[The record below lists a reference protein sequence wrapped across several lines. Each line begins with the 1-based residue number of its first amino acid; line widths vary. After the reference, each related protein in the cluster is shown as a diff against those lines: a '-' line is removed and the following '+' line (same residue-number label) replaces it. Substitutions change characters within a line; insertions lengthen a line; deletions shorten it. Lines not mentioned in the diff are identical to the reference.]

1 MTLFATAFDFES
13 ADLLAEL
20 DVPAFKFASGDLRNT
35 PLQKH
40 VAAFGK
46 PMFLSTGGGTL
57 EDVERA
63 VDTILPLNDQ
73 LCVLQCTAAYPAS
86 TEDLNLNVIT
96 TLRER
101 FPELVIGLSDHQNGI
116 AMAVVAYMLGARVIE
131 KHFTLDHAL
140 KGRDHAFSLMPEG
153 MRRLVRDLHRVPAAL
168 GDATKRPLPIEADPI
183 EKMGKK
189 LVAARE
195 LEQGHVLAL
204 DDLAIKSPADGG
216 LPPYELDRLV
226 GRRLRR
232 PIAFEDFVTFDD
244 VEPVSRARRSARR
257 RAAVTELEPLLER
270 VRFAIFDFD
279 GVFTDNR
286 VWVNERGEETARL
299 LAQRRARA
307 APARRGRRAVS
318 DRLDGA
324 EPDRRRARAE
334 AGRRLR
340 AGRGRQA
347 VRRARAHGRRSA
359 SRSTRPPTSATT
371 STTPTACVPSA
382 CRSCPPTPGRRW
394 RRSRSGC
401 SRGPAA
407 RAACESSATPCGR
420 RQRS

>member
-1 MTLFATAFDFES
+1 MSGVLTIDAREIRDDRPCYVIAEVGHNHQGEVETAKRLIDAAKECGADAVKLQKRSNRALYTREFYDQPYDNELSFGRTYGEHREALELSGDDYRELLRHEREVGMTLFATAFDFES

-35 PLQKH
+35 PLQRH

-46 PMFLSTGGGTL
+46 PMLLSTGGGTM
-57 EDVERA
+57 DDIERA
-63 VDTILPLNDQ
+63 VGTILPLNEQ

-86 TEDLNLNVIT
+86 VEELNLNVIT

-101 FPELVIGLSDHQNGI
+101 FQNLVIGLSDHQNGI
-116 AMAVVAYMLGARVIE
+116 AMAIVAYMLGARVIE

-168 GDATKRPLPIEADPI
+168 GDAAKRPLPVEADPL

-195 LEQGHVLAL
+195 LELGHVLTA

-232 PIAFEDFVTFDD
+232 PVAFEDFVTFDD
-244 VEPVSRARRSARR
+244 VEPVSEHAGAH
-257 RAAVTELEPLLER
+257 AA
-270 VRFAIFDFD
+270 
-279 GVFTDNR
+279 
-286 VWVNERGEETARL
+286 
-299 LAQRRARA
+299 AQ
-307 APARRGRRAVS
+307 P
-318 DRLDGA
+318 
-324 EPDRRRARAE
+324 
-334 AGRRLR
+334 
-340 AGRGRQA
+340 
-347 VRRARAHGRRSA
+347 
-359 SRSTRPPTSATT
+359 
-371 STTPTACVPSA
+371 
-382 CRSCPPTPGRRW
+382 
-394 RRSRSGC
+394 
-401 SRGPAA
+401 
-407 RAACESSATPCGR
+407 
-420 RQRS
+420 

>member
-1 MTLFATAFDFES
+1 MSRALTIDGREIGDDRPCYVVAEIGHNHQGDVELAKRLIDAAKECGVDAVKLQKRSNRALYTRDFYEQPYDNELSFGRTYGEHREALELGADAYRELLRHAREVNVTLFATAFDFES

-35 PLQKH
+35 PLQRH

-63 VDTILPLNDQ
+63 VDTISSVNDQ
-73 LCVLQCTAAYPAS
+73 LCVLQCTAAYPANVD
-86 TEDLNLNVIT
+86 DLHLRVIT

-101 FPELVIGLSDHQNGI
+101 FPELTVGLSDHQNGI

-168 GDATKRPLPIEADPI
+168 GDAEKRPLPVEADPL

-195 LEQGHVLAL
+195 LELGHVLTAA
-204 DDLAIKSPADGG
+204 DLAIKSPADGG

-232 PIAFEDFVTFDD
+232 PVAFEDFVTFDD
-244 VEPVSRARRSARR
+244 VEPLSEHA
-257 RAAVTELEPLLER
+257 
-270 VRFAIFDFD
+270 
-279 GVFTDNR
+279 
-286 VWVNERGEETARL
+286 
-299 LAQRRARA
+299 A
-307 APARRGRRAVS
+307 APAT
-318 DRLDGA
+318 
-324 EPDRRRARAE
+324 AR
-334 AGRRLR
+334 
-340 AGRGRQA
+340 
-347 VRRARAHGRRSA
+347 
-359 SRSTRPPTSATT
+359 P
-371 STTPTACVPSA
+371 
-382 CRSCPPTPGRRW
+382 
-394 RRSRSGC
+394 
-401 SRGPAA
+401 
-407 RAACESSATPCGR
+407 
-420 RQRS
+420 

>member
-1 MTLFATAFDFES
+1 MADRRPRELTVDGVHIGDDRPCYVIAEVGHNHQGDVEQAKRLIDAAKECGVNAVKLQKRSNRTLYTREFYEQPYDNELSFGRTYGAHREALELGTDDYRELLRHAREVGLTLFATAFDFES

-35 PLQKH
+35 PLQKR

-63 VDTILPLNDQ
+63 VDTILPVNDQ

-101 FPELVIGLSDHQNGI
+101 YPELVIGLSDHQNGI
-116 AMAVVAYMLGARVIE
+116 AMAVVAYMLGARVVE

-153 MRRLVRDLHRVPAAL
+153 MRRLVRDLHRVPVAL
-168 GDATKRPLPIEADPI
+168 GDGNKRPLPIEADPI

-195 LEQGHVLAL
+195 LEQGHVLTA

-232 PIAFEDFVTFDD
+232 QIALEDFVTFDD
-244 VEPVSRARRSARR
+244 VEPLSEHAGAH
-257 RAAVTELEPLLER
+257 AA
-270 VRFAIFDFD
+270 
-279 GVFTDNR
+279 
-286 VWVNERGEETARL
+286 
-299 LAQRRARA
+299 AQ
-307 APARRGRRAVS
+307 P
-318 DRLDGA
+318 
-324 EPDRRRARAE
+324 
-334 AGRRLR
+334 
-340 AGRGRQA
+340 
-347 VRRARAHGRRSA
+347 
-359 SRSTRPPTSATT
+359 
-371 STTPTACVPSA
+371 
-382 CRSCPPTPGRRW
+382 
-394 RRSRSGC
+394 
-401 SRGPAA
+401 
-407 RAACESSATPCGR
+407 
-420 RQRS
+420 